1 MTEASYFCLMGILS
15 DTLEDNKE
23 RAGQLLQ
30 SIAPLPIPSWVAQS
44 PKLEKCSLCGRRLPA
59 DDIAAHMYSHAGVS
73 SYVLANNQIVRDVAY
88 MDKCLESLDICTLGQ
103 EPAEVEVSVSGD
115 IYWVGDVKGQYSFG
129 DQFRKL
135 TDGELVVRIVD
146 FNGKRLHRLYIGSP
160 PVLRCPEIDRFAFE
174 YLFRPLD
181 RGCDPEYDRYMSRV
195 AELDPTPPEELYRN
209 ALYDFATGYRLV
221 QCDKSQRGHLESA
234 LYGLSRFKTKFAV
247 TGKRILALRMNC
259 FGLLSDCEPT
269 SRFFLASLLFGQPF
283 YSREEVYSAT
293 ILDSEYGVYI
303 DAITE
308 KLLDA
313 VSAYYA
319 EDTAIFQ
326 RMLKDLWEIV
336 PGYDTNSHVKILL
349 LTARHWRRAGDT
361 NEARA
366 NYAKLINDPDFGREA
381 QGFLS

>member
-1 MTEASYFCLMGILS
+1 MGIHS
-15 DTLEDNKE
+15 DTKEDNEE
-23 RAGQLLQ
+23 REGQRLQ
-30 SIAPLPIPSWVAQS
+30 SIAPLPTPSWVAQS
-44 PKLEKCSLCGRRLPA
+44 PKLERCSLCGRQLPA

-73 SYVLANNQIVRDVAY
+73 SYVIANNQIVRDVAY
-88 MDKCLESLDICTLGQ
+88 MDKRLESLDICSLGP

-115 IYWVGDVKGQYSFG
+115 KKWVGDIKGQYSFG
-129 DQFRKL
+129 DQFSEL
-135 TDGELVVRIVD
+135 ADGELEVRIID
-146 FNGKRLHRLYIGSP
+146 FNGKRFHRLYIGSP
-160 PVLRCPEIDRFAFE
+160 PVLRYREIDRFAFE
-174 YLFRPLD
+174 SLFRPLD

-195 AELDPTPPEELYRN
+195 AELNPTPPEELYRN
-209 ALYDFATGYRLV
+209 ALHDFATGYRLV
-221 QCDKSQRGHLESA
+221 QCGKSQGGHLESA
-234 LYGLSRFKTKFAV
+234 LYGLSRFKTNFAV

-269 SRFFLASLLFGQPF
+269 SRFFLASLLFGQPLD
-283 YSREEVYSAT
+283 SRKEVYSAE

-319 EDTAIFQ
+319 ADTAIFQ
-326 RMLKDLWEIV
+326 RMVKDLWEIV
-336 PGYDTNSHVKILL
+336 PEYDTNSHVKILL

-366 NYAKLINDPDFGREA
+366 NYAKLINDPDFGCEA
-381 QGFLS
+381 QEFLS